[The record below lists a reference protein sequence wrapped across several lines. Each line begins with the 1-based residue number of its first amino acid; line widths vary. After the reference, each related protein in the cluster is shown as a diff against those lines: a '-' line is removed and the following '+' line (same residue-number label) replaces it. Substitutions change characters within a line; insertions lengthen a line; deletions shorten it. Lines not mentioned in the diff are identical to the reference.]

1 MTIRGPLVDYFTLLT
16 DEGLGE
22 KSVANWLEQI
32 SDKQFETIQR
42 DMMNL
47 CVGLF
52 FTAATREILRGN
64 KKKTEAPPS

>member
-32 SDKQFETIQR
+32 S
-42 DMMNL
+42 NL
-47 CVGLF
+47 RQY
-52 FTAATREILRGN
+52 REI
-64 KKKTEAPPS
+64 

>member
-32 SDKQFETIQR
+32 SDKQ
-42 DMMNL
+42 
-47 CVGLF
+47 VGLF

>member
-47 CVGLF
+47 
-52 FTAATREILRGN
+52 TAATREILRGN